1 MPCTGAWADAY
12 DFATFWCVAGL
23 DTGVDNSGL
32 AAQAFLT
39 DTTAD
44 FIQMGVEAAMIIQN
58 ITDGSGGYITNVAT
72 HTITATLIGG
82 TGNDWDDGDVYRMVG
97 LKANEQ
103 AQIET
108 YLAIAASDIHA
119 ALAATGACDCTL
131 SAWAEE
137 YLKKLNVIDAA
148 VIHACPCGRA
158 QISEDM
164 KGTWLEW
171 LDRQF
176 ELLRTGKIDICDG
189 ATGAEFPAIGWAQ
202 QSVTEFAAGRII
214 INDTLANE

>member
-1 MPCTGAWADAY
+1 MPCNGAYADSY

-23 DTGVDNSGL
+23 DTGVDDSGG
-32 AAQAFLT
+32 AGNAFLT
-39 DTTAD
+39 DSTSN
-44 FIQMGVEAAMIIQN
+44 FVQMGVQPAMIIQN
-58 ITDGSGGYITNVAT
+58 ITDGSGGYVTVVATNVLTTVLA
-72 HTITATLIGG
+72 GG
-82 TGNDWDDGDVYRMVG
+82 TDNLWDDGDVYRMIG
-97 LKANEQ
+97 LNANEQ

-119 ALAATGACDCTL
+119 AMASVGACDCAL
-131 SAWAEE
+131 AAWAAE

-158 QISEDM
+158 QISETM

-176 ELLRTGKIDICDG
+176 ELIRTGAIDVCAG
-189 ATGAEFPAIGWAQ
+189 ATGADYPAIGWAQ
-202 QSVTEFAAGRII
+202 QSVTEFAAARII
-214 INDTLANE
+214 LDDIIANQ